1 MVDLVLFNCCI
12 IRKTVAYP
20 KLYIDSKEID
30 RVDSFIFLGLQ
41 INHNLNWNNHIRSS
55 SFKVSKIA
63 GILHKLKNEFPTS
76 MLKSIYNTLILPHLN
91 YCVLCWGSQT
101 NRIHLLQKRAI
112 RNINNANYR
121 AHSELIFTSLNLLKI
136 NDIYYLSILKF
147 YSKLISNNLPHYFD
161 SFKPQF
167 AHGVSHYK
175 LRNPSMQ
182 IPIIKHEFP
191 KQSLRYKLITTLNEN
206 NEMSAE
212 TIELANNYTQK
223 RFVDLVR
230 KKYS

>member
-1 MVDLVLFNCCI
+1 M
-12 IRKTVAYP
+12 
-20 KLYIDSKEID
+20 
-30 RVDSFIFLGLQ
+30 
-41 INHNLNWNNHIRSS
+41 
-55 SFKVSKIA
+55 
-63 GILHKLKNEFPTS
+63 
-76 MLKSIYNTLILPHLN
+76 PHLN

-121 AHSELIFTSLNLLKI
+121 AHSEPIFKSINLLKI

-147 YSKLISNNLPHYFD
+147 YSKSINNNLPHYFD

-167 AHGVSHYK
+167 ANGVSHYN

-182 IPIIKHEFP
+182 LPIIKHEFP
-191 KQSLRYKLITTLNEN
+191 KQSLRYTLITTV

-230 KKYS
+230 NNKVNGYRNTCADPRNCYTCNNS